1 MQDPSSLDSHQIF
14 EDCPIE
20 HMIMIETLACEESA
34 EDFAQV
40 GILRFVVKATRTD
53 MIVCF
58 FAKIS
63 FSFCS

>member
-1 MQDPSSLDSHQIF
+1 
-14 EDCPIE
+14 
-20 HMIMIETLACEESA
+20 MIMIETLACEESA